1 MDAWKPVIYPL
12 LKSAGV
18 LAQLVRAL
26 ACHARGRGFESRTS
40 RHSSSHEKPDLFGLF
55 LTNGVLA
62 QLVRALACHARGR
75 GFESRT
81 SRHSMNTVRLAGLF
95 LFLATIMLPLRGHS
109 CGPIFRIILPTWLAS
124 L

>member
-40 RHSSSHEKPDLFGLF
+40 RHSM
-55 LTNGVLA
+55 NA
-62 QLVRALACHARGR
+62 AR
-75 GFESRT
+75 F
-81 SRHSMNTVRLAGLF
+81 AGLF